1 MGSIADAML
10 PRLLFRS
17 PALRLLPSL
26 HRHHPPPAAAAA
38 TFRPF
43 SAGGDGGGDNGEGK
57 GGKFE
62 SWRFSADHPD
72 HGFFGSDGG
81 DLSGISDEPSEDA
94 APAAEEKSKGD
105 VFGHIDEEFA
115 SAGGGADDD
124 WLRGDA
130 EQYKLWRFDG
140 DREEVEKV
148 FDVGDAV
155 PGSVEDF
162 KDDLSVEREE
172 EKRVVDAA
180 LEKEEKE
187 LRMVLKGVILM

>member
-1 MGSIADAML
+1 ML
-10 PRLLFRS
+10 PRLLFLS

-26 HRHHPPPAAAAA
+26 HRHLPSPAAAAA
-38 TFRPF
+38 AFRPF
-43 SAGGDGGGDNGEGK
+43 SAGGGGNGDNGDGK

-62 SWRFSADHPD
+62 SWRFSADHRD

-81 DLSGISDEPSEDA
+81 DLSGISDEPAEDA
-94 APAAEEKSKGD
+94 ATAAKEKSRGGA
-105 VFGHIDEEFA
+105 FGHIDEEFA
-115 SAGGGADDD
+115 SGGGGADDD

-130 EQYKLWRFDG
+130 EQYKPWRFDG

-162 KDDLSVEREE
+162 NGELSSEREE

-187 LRMVLKGVILM
+187 LGIVLKGLILM